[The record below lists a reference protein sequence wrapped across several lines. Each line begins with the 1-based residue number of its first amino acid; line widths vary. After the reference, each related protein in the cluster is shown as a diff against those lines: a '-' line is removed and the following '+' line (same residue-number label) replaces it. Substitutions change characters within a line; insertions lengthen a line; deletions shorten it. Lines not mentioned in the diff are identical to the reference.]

1 MNPLTVSYKA
11 ESEEMSND
19 KRTNAAA
26 VIAHEV
32 RNPLTNINLATDLL
46 SLVIQD
52 ADKTVYLDIIRRSSL
67 RINELLNELLQKQ
80 VEEETITE
88 ENSIHDLLDEVLEMA
103 KDRILMKQIAVRK
116 IYDSQDCRIL
126 LNRAKMK
133 IALTNIIVN
142 AIDAITN
149 AHGQLDF
156 RTYSLET
163 KFMLKIEDNGCGISA
178 ENLKNIFKPYYTGK
192 PGGMGL
198 GLSATYD
205 ILRSNHVGVNV
216 VSGEGEGTRFE
227 LLFDKCPT
235 MDPFQ

>member
-11 ESEEMSND
+11 EPEEMSNPR
-19 KRTNAAA
+19 KINAAT
-26 VIAHEV
+26 IMAHEV

-67 RINELLNELLQKQ
+67 RINELLNELLLRQT
-80 VEEETITE
+80 EEDTITE
-88 ENSIHDLLDEVLEMA
+88 ENSIHELLDEVLEMA

-116 IYDSQDCRIL
+116 IYDKQDCRIL
-126 LNRAKMK
+126 LNRSKMK

-142 AIDAITN
+142 AIDAITTPK
-149 AHGQLDF
+149 GQLDF
-156 RTYSLET
+156 STQTLES
-163 KFMLKIEDNGCGISA
+163 KYMLKIQDNGCGISP

-192 PGGMGL
+192 LGGMGL

-216 VSGEGEGTRFE
+216 VSGEGMGTRFE